1 MLGGVVATAVLVV
14 ALAIALGGSTSGK
27 PAAAPAAQAGLFE
40 GIPQQGEAL
49 GSPRAPVTLE
59 EFADLQCPYC
69 RDYAVGALPEIVK
82 RYVRTGKLR
91 LVFRPL
97 AFIGP
102 ESLVAARTAAAAG
115 QQNHMWDFVHGFYA
129 RQGEE
134 NSGYV
139 TTGFLREVGDA
150 VRGLD
155 VDRALG
161 QSQTQSSLEPLATS
175 DTRARAL
182 HIDSTPSFVI
192 GPTGQDGH
200 RLGVRSLDPS
210 AFSGPIERELSRVRG
225 SSASSTAADAASDSP
240 GA

>member
-1 MLGGVVATAVLVV
+1 MTGSRSRRLWLLGGVVATAVLVV
-14 ALAIALGGSTSGK
+14 ALAIALGGSTSRE
-27 PAAAPAAQAGLFE
+27 PAPAPSTQAGLFE

-49 GSPRAPVTLE
+49 GNPRAPVTLE

-69 RDYAVGALPEIVK
+69 RDYALGALPQIVK
-82 RYVRTGKLR
+82 RYVRAGKLR

-102 ESLVAARTAAAAG
+102 ESLGAARTAAAAG

-139 TTGFLREVGDA
+139 TAGFLREVGDG

-155 VDRALG
+155 VQRAIA
-161 QSQTQSSLEPLATS
+161 QSQTQSSLEPLATA

-192 GPTGQDGH
+192 GPTGREGH
-200 RLGVRSLDPS
+200 RLAPRSLDPT
-210 AFSGPIERELSRVRG
+210 AFYGPIERELSRLGG
-225 SSASSTAADAASDSP
+225 S
-240 GA
+240 